1 MLPFSPP
8 SSSRCTPSA
17 SPLITITTTV
27 QFSVVYFRIFLSFSF
42 LFSRAHEGTSRQ
54 TSRCKPEQGQ
64 RHGSS
69 LTVPLCIFIAS
80 STSCLRL
87 NSSSIVTMT
96 SPSLSCPHSSLLLP
110 SAFSI
115 SSGLGTTP
123 PCQAVWPSSCPAIL
137 AIRAVHCCRS
147 WWISISVSTIILLS
161 ALPRVRFLG
170 P

>member
-27 QFSVVYFRIFLSFSF
+27 HFSVVYFRIFLPFSF

-69 LTVPLCIFIAS
+69 LTVPICISIAS

-87 NSSSIVTMT
+87 IYSSIVTVT
-96 SPSLSCPHSSLLLP
+96 SPSLSYSHPSLLIP
-110 SAFSI
+110 STFSI
-115 SSGLGTTP
+115 PSGLGTTP
-123 PCQAVWPSSCPAIL
+123 PCQAVRPSSCLAIL
-137 AIRAVHCCRS
+137 AIRAVHCWRS
-147 WWISISVSTIILLS
+147 WWISISVSTLIFLS